1 MNRFSSIGVFVEL
14 TVLLLFFCSI
24 KRDKQDE
31 RTSWTRKTQ
40 RASPS
45 LKIKLGNN
53 HMYRCAARNYVFSD
67 EKYGDIR
74 KMMEAAESR
83 MCACDRTI
91 VERET
96 RA

>member
-1 MNRFSSIGVFVEL
+1 
-14 TVLLLFFCSI
+14 
-24 KRDKQDE
+24 
-31 RTSWTRKTQ
+31 
-40 RASPS
+40 
-45 LKIKLGNN
+45 
-53 HMYRCAARNYVFSD
+53 MYRCAARNYVFSD

-74 KMMEAAESR
+74 KMMEADESR